1 MERGSPKAGD
11 QCPGRNA
18 TPASSPAPR
27 ALRFRGGRPL
37 AGVFRGPEKQ
47 FPTPGRVTSAGARWG
62 TGRGRR
68 EEEGRPCAHK
78 RAPGR
83 RTPALDLGSPPP
95 SLSARC
101 QGPGLAWGQGRA
113 RRAASEQGAARGP
126 PGGGGPGPG
135 GGSREKKKRLKGCKV
150 LRRNLHSNSFGS
162 RVLGRLRFTA
172 RFPTPAQRKVARTR
186 ERSPLPWA
194 NPTTL
199 PLSPSPPPAFLGP
212 GPRGGGELSREEERS
227 APSW

>member
-1 MERGSPKAGD
+1 MRTKG
-11 QCPGRNA
+11 
-18 TPASSPAPR
+18 PR
-27 ALRFRGGRPL
+27 AGG
-37 AGVFRGPEKQ
+37 
-47 FPTPGRVTSAGARWG
+47 
-62 TGRGRR
+62 
-68 EEEGRPCAHK
+68 
-78 RAPGR
+78 
-83 RTPALDLGSPPP
+83 PPP
-95 SLSARC
+95 STS
-101 QGPGLAWGQGRA
+101 GLRPHPSP
-113 RRAASEQGAARGP
+113 RAARDPGWPGARGELAGRLRSRGP
-126 PGGGGPGPG
+126 PGGRQGAGGRGLG
-135 GGSREKKKRLKGCKV
+135 EGLGEKKRLKGCKV